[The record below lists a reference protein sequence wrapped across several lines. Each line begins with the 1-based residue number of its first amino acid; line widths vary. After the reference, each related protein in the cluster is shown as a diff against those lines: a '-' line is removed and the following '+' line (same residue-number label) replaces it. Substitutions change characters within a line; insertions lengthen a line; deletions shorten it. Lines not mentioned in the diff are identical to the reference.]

1 MEFRFLA
8 WLNLY
13 IRPSYLAIKDLPAVL
28 VLSCRVADAGNYNSR
43 SVQDFVRSVLNAVM
57 SLQSNAE
64 TADRSRET
72 TNSDRLTSVES
83 EINSRFQIPRR
94 WAAEALPSTATRI
107 VPPSDF
113 NPRQNCSS
121 VQTSGRRYPG
131 GKHDSRCFLM

>member
-1 MEFRFLA
+1 M
-8 WLNLY
+8 
-13 IRPSYLAIKDLPAVL
+13 
-28 VLSCRVADAGNYNSR
+28 ADAGNYNSG
-43 SVQDFVRSVLNAVM
+43 SVQDFVRSVLNAVT

-64 TADRSRET
+64 NADRSRET
-72 TNSDRLTSVES
+72 SNSDRFTSVES
-83 EINSRFQIPRR
+83 EINSRFQILRR
-94 WAAEALPSTATRI
+94 WAGEVLPSTATRI